1 MLISTRELEQ
11 MLPVDVRVQIKALG
25 PQGWVPCS
33 PLAYHV
39 VPVSSHQNPLR
50 TRIMMTLQAVLRFD
64 Y

>member
-33 PLAYHV
+33 PLARLFPSEPAPNSHYDDT
-39 VPVSSHQNPLR
+39 SSCPSFR
-50 TRIMMTLQAVLRFD
+50 
-64 Y
+64 